1 METNES
7 SPSQKVSHLLAII
20 YIYRTLLLANDSWIS
35 VINFNF
41 ITLQIIC
48 THLLGGCWLM
58 LIIKFSEFISL
69 VCWKTK
75 HFFDNWKISKGEITY
90 NVVLD
95 LAFSVLPCF
104 FFTWVVCPSRFQKF
118 TALRK
123 TCNFSLEI
131 TWGQF
136 NTTFTSVIYKC
147 SYCFRVWKQF
157 TLVKVLL
164 KLTPVGLCWMVRKNN
179 NDKHA
184 HVLQNLWRS
193 VPVLSWLVCRV
204 VVEVCELE
212 NQLSQNSASYNW
224 AWGYRDCFCY
234 TNVNYYLWAGKL
246 RQIHALGWSHKL
258 LKLICPIGK
267 VPGKSPSKE
276 IIN

>member
-1 METNES
+1 MKNNVAPMETNES

-104 FFTWVVCPSRFQKF
+104 FLPESS
-118 TALRK
+118 ALLVFRNLQP
-123 TCNFSLEI
+123 CVRL
-131 TWGQF
+131 
-136 NTTFTSVIYKC
+136 VI
-147 SYCFRVWKQF
+147 F
-157 TLVKVLL
+157 
-164 KLTPVGLCWMVRKNN
+164 
-179 NDKHA
+179 H
-184 HVLQNLWRS
+184 
-193 VPVLSWLVCRV
+193 
-204 VVEVCELE
+204 
-212 NQLSQNSASYNW
+212 
-224 AWGYRDCFCY
+224 
-234 TNVNYYLWAGKL
+234 L
-246 RQIHALGWSHKL
+246 R
-258 LKLICPIGK
+258 
-267 VPGKSPSKE
+267 
-276 IIN
+276 